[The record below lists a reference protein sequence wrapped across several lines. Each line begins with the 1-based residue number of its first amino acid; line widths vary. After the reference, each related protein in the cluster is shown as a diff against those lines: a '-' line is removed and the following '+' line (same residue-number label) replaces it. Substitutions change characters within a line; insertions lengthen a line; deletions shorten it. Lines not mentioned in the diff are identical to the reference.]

1 MELTGTEQEIRDF
14 LKERSKRPLPKT
26 FIKYKITSFNIWPV
40 DLGSLNLELEFGE
53 DEYCSPQKR
62 LLIEEI
68 NRRYNYLLIKAIL
81 DLKGCSSLAELV
93 GEEICIHGVHPLGSH
108 REISFDYGK
117 TWLNL
122 HEKEKEL
129 DEKWEK
135 EQKQITTN
143 KEKQGKKKII
153 KKIFNVIGI
162 IIAVIVFL
170 GMTYLVSDGYYKF
183 HDEQVNKV
191 VEAVQNNVNQ
201 TPVGVTIP
209 TNLGYNASTFNI
221 ELTATPEEFNEYF
234 EEVLANDTINQMMI
248 GAYRMDKDSR
258 KMKWQIVFNNYKPIK

>member
-1 MELTGTEQEIRDF
+1 MEENRTKQEIRDS
-14 LKERSKRPLPKT
+14 LEERDKKPLPKM
-26 FIKYKITSFNIWPV
+26 FIKYKITGFNIWPV
-40 DLGSLNLELEFGE
+40 DLGSLNLELWFGDE
-53 DEYCSPQKR
+53 EYCSPIKR
-62 LLIEEI
+62 LLIEGI
-68 NRRYNYLLIKAIL
+68 NKRYNYLLIKAIL
-81 DLKGCSSLAELV
+81 EFKGCSSLAELI
-93 GEEICIHGVHPLGSH
+93 GEDICIHGVNPLGSH

-122 HEKEKEL
+122 HEKLDEL

-135 EQKQITTN
+135 EQKQIALN
-143 KEKQGKKKII
+143 REKYSMKKII
-153 KKIFNVIGI
+153 KKILNVIGI

-209 TNLGYNASTFNI
+209 TNLGYNASTFNV

-258 KMKWQIVFNNYKPIK
+258 KMKWQIVFNNYKPLQ